1 MAKMYYDDAA
11 DLAVIRGKK
20 VAILGYGSQGHA
32 HALNLKDSGVDVRVG
47 LPAASRSRE
56 KARTAGVTVGEVGEV
71 TKWADVVMV
80 LAPDTTQA
88 QLYKEQIAPNLA
100 PGNTLMFAHG
110 FNIRFGTIVPRPD
123 VDVSMIAPKAPGHR
137 VRELFVE
144 GAGTPALFAIHQD
157 ATGHALATTLSYG
170 KGIGVTR
177 AGVIETTFA
186 EETET
191 DLFGEQ
197 AVLCGGV
204 SELIKAGFKT
214 LVDAGYQPEIAYFE
228 CCHELKLIVDLIY
241 QGGLNYMRY
250 SVSDTAEHGDYT
262 GGPKVVTDETRRAM
276 KKMLEDI
283 QSGEY
288 ARGWIAENAAGR
300 PWFNKVREAE
310 QNQLIEQVGAR
321 LRGLM
326 PFLKPV
332 TVKQDTGKKEPAA
345 V

>member
-1 MAKMYYDDAA
+1 MATMIYDDAA

-20 VAILGYGSQGHA
+20 VGILGYGSQGHA

-47 LPAASRSRE
+47 LAASSRSRE
-56 KARTAGVTVGEVGEV
+56 KARAAGLTVGDPGEV
-71 TKWADVVMV
+71 ARWADVVMV
-80 LAPDTTQA
+80 LVPDTSQA
-88 QLYKEQIAPNLA
+88 KLYTDEIAPNLS
-100 PGNTLMFAHG
+100 PGNMLMFAHG

-123 VDVSMIAPKAPGHR
+123 IDVAMVAPKSPGHR
-137 VRELFVE
+137 VRELYVE
-144 GAGTPALFAIHQD
+144 GAGTPALFAVHQD
-157 ATGHALATTLSYG
+157 ATGQARATTLSYA

-197 AVLCGGV
+197 AVLCGGTSALV
-204 SELIKAGFKT
+204 KAGFET
-214 LVDAGYQPEIAYFE
+214 LVEAGYQPEVAYFE
-228 CCHELKLIVDLIY
+228 CLHELKLIVDLMY

-250 SVSDTAEHGDYT
+250 SISDTAEHGDYT
-262 GGPKVVTDETRRAM
+262 GGPKIVTDETRKAM
-276 KKMLEDI
+276 KQMLDDI
-283 QSGEY
+283 RSGEY
-288 ARGWIAENAAGR
+288 ARAWIAENAAGR
-300 PWFNKVREAE
+300 PRFNRVRESE

-321 LRGLM
+321 LRTLM

-332 TVKQDTGKKEPAA
+332 TVKQDTGRKAEAA

>member
-1 MAKMYYDDAA
+1 MATMIYDDAA
-11 DLAVIRGKK
+11 DLAIIQGKK

-47 LPAASRSRE
+47 LAASSRSRD
-56 KARTAGVTVGEVGEV
+56 KARAAGLTVGEPGEV
-71 TKWADVVMV
+71 AKWADVVMV
-80 LAPDTTQA
+80 LVPDTTAA
-88 QLYKEQIAPNLA
+88 QLYREQIAPNLS
-100 PGNTLMFAHG
+100 PGNMLMFAHG

-123 VDVSMIAPKAPGHR
+123 IDVAMVAPKAPGHR
-137 VRELFVE
+137 VRELFQE
-144 GAGTPALFAIHQD
+144 GAGTPALYAVHQD
-157 ATGHALATTLSYG
+157 ATGQALALTLSYA

-177 AGVIETTFA
+177 AGVIQTTFA

-197 AVLCGGV
+197 AVLCGGTSALV
-204 SELIKAGFKT
+204 KAGFQT
-214 LVDAGYQPEIAYFE
+214 LVDAGYQPEVAYFE
-228 CCHELKLIVDLIY
+228 CMHELKLIVDLMY

-250 SVSDTAEHGDYT
+250 SISDTAEHGDYT
-262 GGPKVVTDETRRAM
+262 GGPKIVTEDTKKAM

-300 PWFNKVREAE
+300 QTFNKTRDAE

-321 LRGLM
+321 LRKLM

-332 TVKQDTGKKEPAA
+332 TVKQDTGKKEAAA

>member
-47 LPAASRSRE
+47 LPATSRSRE
-56 KARTAGVTVGEVGEV
+56 KARAAGVTVGEVGEV

-80 LAPDTTQA
+80 LVPDTTAA

-157 ATGHALATTLSYG
+157 ATGHALATTLSYAQG
-170 KGIGVTR
+170 DRGDPRGRHRDDILRGNRNGSLRRTGR
-177 AGVIETTFA
+177 ALRRRERA
-186 EETET
+186 
-191 DLFGEQ
+191 
-197 AVLCGGV
+197 
-204 SELIKAGFKT
+204 
-214 LVDAGYQPEIAYFE
+214 
-228 CCHELKLIVDLIY
+228 H
-241 QGGLNYMRY
+241 QGGLPDARR
-250 SVSDTAEHGDYT
+250 
-262 GGPKVVTDETRRAM
+262 RRA
-276 KKMLEDI
+276 I
-283 QSGEY
+283 SP
-288 ARGWIAENAAGR
+288 RSPTSSAA
-300 PWFNKVREAE
+300 
-310 QNQLIEQVGAR
+310 
-321 LRGLM
+321 
-326 PFLKPV
+326 
-332 TVKQDTGKKEPAA
+332 TS
-345 V
+345 

>member
-1 MAKMYYDDAA
+1 MIYDEAA
-11 DLAVIRGKK
+11 DLAIIRGKK

-47 LPAASRSRE
+47 LAAASRSRE
-56 KARTAGVTVGEVGEV
+56 KARAAGLTVGDPADV
-71 TKWADVVMV
+71 TRWADVVMV
-80 LAPDTTQA
+80 LVPDTTQA
-88 QLYKEQIAPNLA
+88 QLYTDQIAPNLSA
-100 PGNTLMFAHG
+100 GNMLMFAHG

-123 VDVSMIAPKAPGHR
+123 IDVAMVAPKAPGHR
-137 VRELFVE
+137 VRELFQE

-157 ATGHALATTLSYG
+157 ATGQARATTLSYA

-197 AVLCGGV
+197 AVLCGGTSALV
-204 SELIKAGFKT
+204 KAGFQT
-214 LVDAGYQPEIAYFE
+214 LVDAGYQPEVAYFE
-228 CCHELKLIVDLIY
+228 CMHELKLIVDLMY

-250 SVSDTAEHGDYT
+250 SISDTAEHGDYT
-262 GGPKVVTDETRRAM
+262 GGPKIVTDDTKKAM

-300 PWFNKVREAE
+300 PNFTKTRDAE

-321 LRGLM
+321 LRKLM

-332 TVKQDTGKKEPAA
+332 TVKQDTTIT